1 LTVFYSSGT
10 FFRSLPNVYPGP
22 IHYKRALKAQKAI
35 KLDPNIKNIRNA
47 NRKFAAQ
54 SLDSMMKSLTVPI
67 TQLLNAYKT
76 NIRKLHPYEVKYAIL
91 RLIKTIHDYYIFPL
105 SVNNC

>member
-1 LTVFYSSGT
+1 MTVFYSSGT

-54 SLDSMMKSLTVPI
+54 SLDALMKSLTIPI

-76 NIRKLHPYEVKYAIL
+76 NIRKLHPYEVNSTKCKI
-91 RLIKTIHDYYIFPL
+91 
-105 SVNNC
+105 V